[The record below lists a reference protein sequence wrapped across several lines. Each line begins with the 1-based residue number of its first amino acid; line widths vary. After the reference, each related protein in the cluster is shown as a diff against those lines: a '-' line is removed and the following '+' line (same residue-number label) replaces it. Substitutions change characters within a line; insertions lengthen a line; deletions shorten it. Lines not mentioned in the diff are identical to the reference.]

1 MHQNIVEVDLEQLD
15 GVVMNEE
22 QKILMIDVSEVA
34 NEQNNT
40 MKLDSRVR
48 IVKEVP
54 DQDNM
59 KRVNMFEVYCNKLIQ
74 KNN

>member
-1 MHQNIVEVDLEQLD
+1 MHQNIVEVDLKQLD